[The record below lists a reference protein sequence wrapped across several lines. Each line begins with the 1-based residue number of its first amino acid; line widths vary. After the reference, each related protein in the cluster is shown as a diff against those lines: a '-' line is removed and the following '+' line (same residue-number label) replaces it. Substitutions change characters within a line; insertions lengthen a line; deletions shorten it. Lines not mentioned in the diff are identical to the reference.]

1 MQGTACAVDTTNR
14 LAFIGERGMSG
25 VADQD
30 IVERVIA
37 GDTDSFSI
45 LVDRYQDRIY
55 SAVLNYVSNPD
66 DAVDVAQEAFVKAY
80 TKLATF
86 NRSSAFY
93 TWIYRIA
100 LNAAVDFLRKK
111 KSRPADSLDDA
122 RYSQAGVEPVSKDP
136 ASDPEKV
143 LVRSDN
149 RRALREAIARL
160 SDKLR
165 SVIVLHDV
173 EGLSQ
178 EEVAEILQVPIGTV
192 KSRASRARMELRH
205 LLSKQLGEV

>member
-1 MQGTACAVDTTNR
+1 
-14 LAFIGERGMSG
+14 MSG
-25 VADQD
+25 VADQE

-45 LVDRYQDRIY
+45 LLDKYQDRIY
-55 SAVLNYVSNPD
+55 SAVLNYVYNPD
-66 DAVDVAQEAFVKAY
+66 DAVDVTQEAFVKAY
-80 TKLATF
+80 TKLTSF

-100 LNAAVDFLRKK
+100 VNAAIDFLRKK

-122 RYSQAGVEPVSKDP
+122 RYTQLGLEPVSKDP
-136 ASDPEKV
+136 ASDPDKA
-143 LVRSDN
+143 LVRSDGK
-149 RRALREAIARL
+149 RALREAISRL

-178 EEVAEILQVPIGTV
+178 EEVAEVLQVPIGTV
-192 KSRASRARMELRH
+192 KSRVSRARAELRH
-205 LLSKQLGEV
+205 ILREQLGELR